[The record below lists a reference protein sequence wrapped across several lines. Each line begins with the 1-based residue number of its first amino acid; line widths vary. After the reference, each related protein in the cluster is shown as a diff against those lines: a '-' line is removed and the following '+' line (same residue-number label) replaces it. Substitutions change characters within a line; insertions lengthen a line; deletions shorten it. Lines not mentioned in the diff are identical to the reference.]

1 MNAHP
6 TKSWGNPRK
15 RPHKPDPS
23 SLFEPI
29 SDDDHL
35 REEDHGKSLHA
46 SKRIR
51 SSEWPLKNTLAITE
65 TDNGKY
71 LEEDSTGHN
80 ERRSSSTSLRPS
92 KFLEGSMNDRVSQR
106 PPAIFTGDE
115 DAMERYVRGQAV
127 DQEQVDAFY
136 NAGIDSSK
144 PSGMYRF
151 GKAIASTFNPSSIWQ
166 GINGIWKEKETKT
179 SPEKQ
184 VLQERQAKAAEAYAA
199 LKKSG
204 YKGTQIGTV
213 RRRSE
218 DIPTVRSEEIGS
230 LQQHPFRDSGIDVD
244 SYRSSTD
251 RKDSNLSSIS
261 VDTLKIPQTRTS
273 KGRSPSPFSETG
285 SRKSSLHFRKPS
297 LQSLKKAKS
306 HLHLP
311 STREEPDGS
320 TPVPPLETNDTS
332 NPILTGPR
340 LRKEPSRKDIAKQ
353 CKLSKRVSDLE
364 NKLEIARRELELS
377 MSTAPPVPEITSY
390 VGRKPFVPGALPS
403 LPSEGNMCPP
413 GSENEDSMV
422 PKAVQQPIESRV
434 RGKKGIK
441 ESIPSKKEGRPVGH
455 VSETSTS
462 EEGNDVP
469 AANEGRVDKR
479 GTKINHDLEE
489 DAARD
494 STSAKASGRARNLED
509 TTSAP
514 AHTHP
519 AGPKHRPQIPSK
531 TPQNSPMRI
540 TEEAPPMPALPVNV
554 DPVKIDQTKI
564 LSMRSDRNSKAPFGA
579 LPEDIHN
586 LWKAYPDSAD
596 GELAEYIRRQP
607 GFNKITDQSSILH
620 PIRSSSLSLGRPVPT
635 SPRRT
640 RSKAHKR
647 GISPPPPSLASAKK
661 VRFDATDPKDENRV
675 LRKKTGG
682 LLQAEIRK
690 SYEEKPLPDIQKE
703 DFDWPEDVF

>member
-1 MNAHP
+1 
-6 TKSWGNPRK
+6 
-15 RPHKPDPS
+15 
-23 SLFEPI
+23 
-29 SDDDHL
+29 
-35 REEDHGKSLHA
+35 
-46 SKRIR
+46 
-51 SSEWPLKNTLAITE
+51 
-65 TDNGKY
+65 
-71 LEEDSTGHN
+71 
-80 ERRSSSTSLRPS
+80 
-92 KFLEGSMNDRVSQR
+92 MNDKVSQR
-106 PPAIFTGDE
+106 PPTIFTGDE
-115 DAMERYVRGQAV
+115 DAMERYVRSQAV
-127 DQEQVDAFY
+127 DQEQVDVSFD
-136 NAGIDSSK
+136 AGIESIK

-151 GKAIASTFNPSSIWQ
+151 GKAIASTFNPSNIWQ

-184 VLQERQAKAAEAYAA
+184 VLQERQAKAAKAYAE

-204 YKGTQIGTV
+204 YKGTQIGPA

-218 DIPTVRSEEIGS
+218 DIPTVRFEDTGS
-230 LQQHPFRDSGIDVD
+230 LQQQPFRDSGIDVD
-244 SYRSSTD
+244 SYRSSND

-320 TPVPPLETNDTS
+320 PPVPLLETNDTS
-332 NPILTGPR
+332 NPVLTGPR
-340 LRKEPSRKDIAKQ
+340 LRKEPSKKDVAKQ
-353 CKLSKRVSDLE
+353 YKLSKRVSDLE
-364 NKLEIARRELELS
+364 NKLETARRQLELS
-377 MSTAPPVPEITSY
+377 MSTAPPVPEIPSY

-403 LPSEGNMCPP
+403 LPSERNMFAQ
-413 GSENEDSMV
+413 GSENEDSLI
-422 PKAVQQPIESRV
+422 PKAVQPPVESRA

-441 ESIPSKKEGRPVGH
+441 ESVPSKTEDRPVQQ
-455 VSETSTS
+455 VFDTSIS
-462 EEGNDVP
+462 HEDNSVP
-469 AANEGRVDKR
+469 TANEGRDDKCD
-479 GTKINHDLEE
+479 TKINNDLEG
-489 DAARD
+489 DAAKD
-494 STSAKASGRARNLED
+494 LPPVKGSGGAGSLQDTSSG
-509 TTSAP
+509 P
-514 AHTHP
+514 AHP
-519 AGPKHRPQIPSK
+519 PPVAPKHRSQVPSK

-540 TEEAPPMPALPVNV
+540 TEDAPPMPAMPINV
-554 DPVKIDQTKI
+554 DPVKIDQAKI
-564 LSMRSDRNSKAPFGA
+564 LSMRSDRKSKALFGA

-596 GELAEYIRRQP
+596 SELAEYIRRQP

-620 PIRSSSLSLGRPVPT
+620 PTRSSSLALGRPVPA

-640 RSKAHKR
+640 RSKGHKR

-661 VRFDATDPKDENRV
+661 LRFDAAESKDEKRV

-682 LLQAEIRK
+682 LLQAEVRK
-690 SYEEKPLPDIQKE
+690 SYEDKPLPDIQKE